1 MNCEQLAPL
10 YEEYALGVLEGKER
24 AELEAH
30 LARAC
35 PKCTPGVAKARWV
48 VVQLTLA
55 APDAQPAA
63 ELRSRIMDAVKASA
77 GAAPSAGTA
86 RAVAPVK
93 KPEPQAQGAM
103 FPAWAWVA
111 AAALALITGY
121 TIRQMNNQNQQLA
134 QLRKQM
140 KQATTQNQ
148 ALQNQ
153 LEMDH
158 MVAMVMMSPD
168 STQLKLMPKD
178 KNMPM
183 VHAYLHPHMGVA
195 ITADQM
201 PSMPP
206 ARTLQLWFVPKT
218 GKPMSVAIFHPDA
231 TGQIALVAPVNMP
244 RNEVAALAV
253 TDEPA
258 GGSPQPTTP
267 IAWMAQV
274 N

>member
-1 MNCEQLAPL
+1 MNCEQLAAL
-10 YEEYALGVLEGKER
+10 YEEYALGVLEGEEC

-35 PKCTPGVAKARWV
+35 PTCTPGVAQARWV
-48 VVQLTLA
+48 VAQLAHA
-55 APDAQPAA
+55 APDAQPSAT
-63 ELRSRIMDAVKASA
+63 LRGKIMDAVK
-77 GAAPSAGTA
+77 PSADASRT
-86 RAVAPVK
+86 VLPIVK
-93 KPEPQAQGAM
+93 PKTSEPRAM

-121 TIRQMNNQNQQLA
+121 TIRQMNSQNEQLA

-140 KQATTQNQ
+140 KLATMQNQ

-153 LEMDH
+153 LDLDR

-168 STQLKLMPKD
+168 SVPFKLMPKD

-201 PSMPP
+201 PSMPS

-218 GKPMSVAIFHPDA
+218 GKPVSIAIFHPDSA
-231 TGQIALVAPVNMP
+231 GQIALVAPVNMP
-244 RNEVAALAV
+244 MTEIAALAV

-258 GGSPQPTTP
+258 GGSPQPTTS

>member
-1 MNCEQLAPL
+1 MNCEQLAAL
-10 YEEYALGVLEGKER
+10 YEEYALGVLEGEER

-30 LARAC
+30 LAR
-35 PKCTPGVAKARWV
+35 PGDKCISGVAQARWV
-48 VVQLTLA
+48 VAQLAHA
-55 APDAQPAA
+55 APDAQPSAT
-63 ELRSRIMDAVKASA
+63 LRGKIMDAS
-77 GAAPSAGTA
+77 
-86 RAVAPVK
+86 RAVAPIE
-93 KPEPQAQGAM
+93 KPKTSEPRAM

-121 TIRQMNNQNQQLA
+121 TIRQMNTQNEQLA

-140 KQATTQNQ
+140 KLATMQNQ

-153 LEMDH
+153 LDLDR

-168 STQLKLMPKD
+168 SVPFKLMPKD

-201 PSMPP
+201 PSMPS

-218 GKPMSVAIFHPDA
+218 GKPVSIAIFHPDA
-231 TGQIALVAPVNMP
+231 VGQIALVAPVNMP
-244 RNEVAALAV
+244 MNEIAALAV